1 MKLPLF
7 TAISL
12 ALVLSACGDGKQNQ
26 DKRDANKQD
35 RQDHHTDHDHS
46 NDDQKKTP
54 SKTKKPKTDPGT
66 RSGSDDAVP
75 DGVQVEP
82 DAGEAL
88 VGSWMSACLDL
99 DENSNTPLEE
109 RESIASKVIFNNDGS
124 FKLFAYKF
132 EKTHDCA
139 GMDFTSKKFK
149 YLSRVKGTYQAGD
162 KLTTPEGAMELDYT
176 VGEIA
181 MAPMTGG
188 AKLKLNGGHGF
199 CGTASKPTEWEKPDV
214 DGTPHYNNITGL
226 KGCKIDDDLDP
237 IDMLAEG
244 TVIEDIFKVL
254 GDKLKLGL
262 DYSDDMSIEIE
273 RPTVFNDYEY
283 TKVVT
288 E

>member
-99 DENSNTPLEE
+99 DENSNTPLENVL
-109 RESIASKVIFNNDGS
+109 SSFLVFCKAFPLNDIKDSKINNS
-124 FKLFAYKF
+124 
-132 EKTHDCA
+132 
-139 GMDFTSKKFK
+139 
-149 YLSRVKGTYQAGD
+149 
-162 KLTTPEGAMELDYT
+162 
-176 VGEIA
+176 EI
-181 MAPMTGG
+181 
-188 AKLKLNGGHGF
+188 
-199 CGTASKPTEWEKPDV
+199 
-214 DGTPHYNNITGL
+214 I
-226 KGCKIDDDLDP
+226 
-237 IDMLAEG
+237 
-244 TVIEDIFKVL
+244 
-254 GDKLKLGL
+254 
-262 DYSDDMSIEIE
+262 
-273 RPTVFNDYEY
+273 
-283 TKVVT
+283 
-288 E
+288 